1 MPCMVAV
8 VGIGRIWATYEGRG
22 SSEPRP
28 FISPRRKGCINPVYQ
43 SRKLLSEVL
52 SMSVVNRVVVTCRL
66 ENGETVDVSSKA
78 VGRGYNEKD
87 VKLLQE
93 KLERNILTK
102 VEDTLYYQVRTW
114 SGEGGK
120 DRKNWSRIA
129 TVDELREILLKVMVR
144 GCETAVS

>member
-1 MPCMVAV
+1 
-8 VGIGRIWATYEGRG
+8 
-22 SSEPRP
+22 
-28 FISPRRKGCINPVYQ
+28 
-43 SRKLLSEVL
+43 
-52 SMSVVNRVVVTCRL
+52 MSVVNRVVVTCRL